1 MKIFQLKHELVPS
14 STYLEFKICEESPWL
29 NEKLFR
35 GEYSAMHDLPIP
47 LYTENKLKPN
57 DYPYSVDSYIVSKFF
72 LDVIKNLNSDF
83 EALESVVFYRGKNL
97 KAYCEQSGN
106 TDGKIWDTFY
116 TMIYP
121 QYNLFNWE
129 KSVYESDVSF
139 LTGEKFISKIEKLVI
154 DKNKLN
160 ENEAVLNKNNIFI
173 LGERKLFLLCTEK
186 AKQKI
191 EEAGISGIS
200 FEEVE
205 VM

>member
-1 MKIFQLKHELVPS
+1 MKIYEISHETVM
-14 STYLEFKICEESPWL
+14 STKYVEFKIDEESPWIKEL
-29 NEKLFR
+29 LFR
-35 GEYSAMHDLPIP
+35 SEYETKHDLPIP
-47 LYTENKLKPN
+47 LYTKNKLKPN
-57 DYPYSVDSYIVSKFF
+57 DYPYSADAHIISKKF

-83 EALESVVFYRGKNL
+83 EALESVVFYKGKNL

-106 TDGKIWDTFY
+106 ADGRIWDTFY

-129 KSVYESDVSF
+129 KAVYESDVSF

-186 AKQKI
+186 AKLAI
-191 EEAGISGIS
+191 EEAGLTGIK